1 MAKTMQQVCDRGRI
15 PLNDVDKVRY
25 PDTELLSYA
34 NDAVL
39 ILRNKR
45 PDLFYST
52 FTTAIAEKALGDN
65 LPLDD
70 TIYPAVCDYVT
81 ARAESKNDES
91 VVEQRAAAFFGLFKG
106 QVE

>member
-1 MAKTMQQVCDRGRI
+1 MAKTLQQVCDHARL
-15 PLNDVDKVRY
+15 PLNDADKARY
-25 PDTELLSYA
+25 ADTELLGYA
-34 NDAVL
+34 NDAVQ

-45 PDLFYST
+45 PDLFYGT
-52 FTTAIAEKALGDN
+52 FTTALTDKALGDN

-70 TIYPAVCDYVT
+70 TLFSAVCDYVT

-91 VVEQRAAAFFGLFKG
+91 VVEQRAAAYFGLFRG